1 GADPGPAS
9 DLWSLG
15 ATLYAAVEGE
25 SPFRR
30 SSPLSTMQAV
40 VDEEPRHPER
50 AGHLA
55 PVIMALLRK
64 DPAARPSAGEAE
76 KLLLEAMGG
85 GSSSDT
91 TRKHVPPQR
100 TTEQHTRP
108 VTSQPPSP
116 TPDAPAPALP
126 HPGHHATT
134 ASAAEPRRGGR
145 LRRAA
150 IVVVLAAVVGGGAGL
165 AAMKYADGGNGADGG
180 NQGGKPTGTPS
191 TAKPKPGPSSGVPA
205 GWRRV
210 EDPDGFSL
218 WVPEGWTRQT
228 DGDQTDYT
236 PDNGRHRIRISSDTS
251 PDFENPYMHMLDMEK
266 GLEKRLPE
274 YQRLKLGPN
283 TFRDQVNSALW
294 EFTWTEKT
302 TFPGPRRAIDQIYY
316 TDDGTEYALYMS
328 GPADDW
334 ATTREQF
341 DTMLRGWRPPA

>member
-1 GADPGPAS
+1 
-9 DLWSLG
+9 
-15 ATLYAAVEGE
+15 
-25 SPFRR
+25 
-30 SSPLSTMQAV
+30 M
-40 VDEEPRHPER
+40 
-50 AGHLA
+50 
-55 PVIMALLRK
+55 
-64 DPAARPSAGEAE
+64 
-76 KLLLEAMGG
+76 
-85 GSSSDT
+85 
-91 TRKHVPPQR
+91 
-100 TTEQHTRP
+100 
-108 VTSQPPSP
+108 
-116 TPDAPAPALP
+116 
-126 HPGHHATT
+126 
-134 ASAAEPRRGGR
+134 
-145 LRRAA
+145 
-150 IVVVLAAVVGGGAGL
+150 
-165 AAMKYADGGNGADGG
+165 
-180 NQGGKPTGTPS
+180 
-191 TAKPKPGPSSGVPA
+191 PA